1 MSTLRVDNIKGR
13 TGSTVTVAD
22 SNNLSVSG
30 SLSVSG
36 VTTFTSSGELNLQG
50 TNINSGTRGDVLAY
64 DSTENSKLSLGSA
77 GQVLKSDGNDV
88 VFGDLGGATNVY
100 YVAKNGVDAA
110 GRGGS
115 IDAAWASI
123 KYACS
128 NLPVTPTKAAPA
140 VIFVKS
146 GTYEETQLPII
157 IPEYTTIVGDNLRA
171 TTIKPA
177 PGLDSGGSTLN
188 SRSTMFRCSN
198 GVIIQDILCD
208 GMGGYTPGS
217 PGSDPTAATLGGV
230 YFALNGTS
238 PITDKSP
245 YIYNVTTF
253 GAGATGAVVDGFFI
267 QVETA
272 VCCSTLLLISTVM
285 DWVFGRRIMLTQKSF
300 LDLLTTVRLVIPQL
314 VVPRLDL

>member
-50 TNINSGTRGDVLAY
+50 VNINSGTRGDVLAY
-64 DSTENSKLSLGSA
+64 DSAGKITKISLGTA
-77 GQVLKSDGNDV
+77 GQVLKSDGTDV
-88 VFGDLGGATNVY
+88 AFGDLGGATNVY

-128 NLPVTPTKAAPA
+128 NLPTTPTKTSPA

-146 GTYEETQLPII
+146 GTYEEAQLPII
-157 IPEYTTIVGDNLRA
+157 VPEYTTIVGDNLRA
-171 TTIKPA
+171 TTVKPA
-177 PGLDSGGSTLN
+177 AGLDSGGSTLN
-188 SRSTMFRCSN
+188 SRSTLFRCSN

-208 GMGGYTPGS
+208 GMGGYQVGS
-217 PGSDPTAATLGGV
+217 PGSDPTAGTLG
-230 YFALNGTS
+230 
-238 PITDKSP
+238 IH
-245 YIYNVTTF
+245 I
-253 GAGATGAVVDGFFI
+253 
-267 QVETA
+267 
-272 VCCSTLLLISTVM
+272 
-285 DWVFGRRIMLTQKSF
+285 
-300 LDLLTTVRLVIPQL
+300 
-314 VVPRLDL
+314 